1 MCHLPPLHLPP
12 TGSLLALDIH
22 RTQHLFTCYLLSH
35 VPLTHLRLSS
45 DISPAYFLPTSDP
58 ASRFPF
64 LSLVC
69 LSSPSLYSLLSV
81 VISRHLLA
89 SLSISEGTPRVG
101 ERTSG
106 FGEYTPGLGE
116 DTSGSGQSACRF
128 GEGTLGL
135 GRNSWNW

>member
-1 MCHLPPLHLPP
+1 MPYAIILLILVLFISGRYLH
-12 TGSLLALDIH
+12 
-22 RTQHLFTCYLLSH
+22 YW
-35 VPLTHLRLSS
+35 
-45 DISPAYFLPTSDP
+45 
-58 ASRFPF
+58 
-64 LSLVC
+64 LVF
-69 LSSPSLYSLLSV
+69 

-116 DTSGSGQSACRF
+116 DTSGSEQRACRF